1 MNGWQFVVH
10 QEALEAIDA
19 LSSSERR
26 EIRKA
31 LRALVN
37 DTYQMPDAQI
47 RPPNDRI
54 YLVKRVQ
61 SYYVVYWLDSFVRE
75 VRIVRLDSPR

>member
-1 MNGWQFVVH
+1 MNGWQFVIH

-31 LRALVN
+31 LRRWLM
-37 DTYQMPDAQI
+37 TPIKCRM
-47 RPPNDRI
+47 RRFELPNDRI

-61 SYYVVYWLDSFVRE
+61 SYYVVYWLDAFVRE